1 MARTVA
7 RQVDLNVLGS
17 GLDKELR
24 RTKEQAG
31 ALIPDAA
38 GLVSMFEPKEGGEII
53 HGLMAEQEVT
63 RNRASY
69 LKSRPGS
76 GARACC
82 VPCGMVVGVLAH
94 VDGGDDDGVR

>member
-17 GLDKELR
+17 GLDKELQ

-63 RNRASY
+63 R
-69 LKSRPGS
+69 KPGKLPKVSS
-76 GARACC
+76 GKRGQSLLRTLRHGRRSTRAC
-82 VPCGMVVGVLAH
+82 GW
-94 VDGGDDDGVR
+94 RR